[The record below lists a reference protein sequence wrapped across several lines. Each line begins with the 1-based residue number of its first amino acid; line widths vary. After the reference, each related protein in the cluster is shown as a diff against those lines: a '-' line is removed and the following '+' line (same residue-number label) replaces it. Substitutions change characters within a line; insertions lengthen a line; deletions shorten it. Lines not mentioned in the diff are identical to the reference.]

1 MVLVGITSYSCERS
15 KDEGSTIVAEVHVT
29 ATVIRAEVHYYPP
42 VIVDC
47 TLNVTVWGTSV
58 FISIVV
64 HG

>member
-1 MVLVGITSYSCERS
+1 MVLVGITSYCCEKD

-47 TLNVTVWGTSV
+47 TLKVTVWGTSV
-58 FISIVV
+58 FMSIVV